1 MFVINKHG
9 KSNMY
14 VIRIQSSEPGWQ
26 SPLKD
31 IFTHFNLRSAEE
43 VSSMS

>member
-9 KSNMY
+9 KSNMC

-26 SPLKD
+26 GPLKD
-31 IFTHFNLRSAEE
+31 ISIHFNLWSAEE

>member
-1 MFVINKHG
+1 MFVTNKYG

-14 VIRIQSSEPGWQ
+14 VIRIQPSEPGWL

-31 IFTHFNLRSAEE
+31 KDE